1 MGLPQ
6 IGSQIVSAR
15 KKLQNYLSNL
25 IKGQISALPIENDIN
40 KILKS
45 LSEEARKVYEKDS
58 NPGKTIINILR
69 LIWLLEHNAD
79 PNEKERIIDKIL
91 AGTKLWQGQTQFGG
105 GTAESSVDIIHNATR
120 DVYTM
125 AIEFKDLQIKH
136 IKSLMHG
143 GASPQEVI
151 IDSIKQQYDSS
162 VEMKNAELES
172 LRKERDKLTTNLKA
186 LESDFKQSQSDMT
199 GFAIQVEQLQTQLKQ
214 QSKPTVIDLNARDG
228 LQGLGA
234 VRAASAARAEQLA
247 ANRRRMRGQR
257 GGAYTS
263 ARGPEELPNILEEQD
278 AWNKVNDAYNSLEPE
293 YKTLLPPPEP
303 APLSSLATPFQNY
316 INNEADPEALEE
328 ARDALGMVPPEEID
342 NYINNT
348 EYENEA
354 QGNSVSQRVTPMYQS
369 ALPRV
374 KPEWVTIMIR
384 ADILQQLLQNK
395 MATVDGIRQV

>member
-1 MGLPQ
+1 
-6 IGSQIVSAR
+6 
-15 KKLQNYLSNL
+15 
-25 IKGQISALPIENDIN
+25 
-40 KILKS
+40 
-45 LSEEARKVYEKDS
+45 
-58 NPGKTIINILR
+58 
-69 LIWLLEHNAD
+69 
-79 PNEKERIIDKIL
+79 
-91 AGTKLWQGQTQFGG
+91 
-105 GTAESSVDIIHNATR
+105 
-120 DVYTM
+120 M
-125 AIEFKDLQIKH
+125 AIEFKDQQIKH
-136 IKSLMHG
+136 LESLMHG
-143 GASPQEVI
+143 GASPQEII

-172 LRKERDKLTTNLKA
+172 LRKERNTLTTNLKA

-214 QSKPTVIDLNARDG
+214 QSKPKVIELNARDA

-234 VRAASAARAEQLA
+234 ARASSAARAEQLA
-247 ANRRRMRGQR
+247 ANRRRSKPKGWYGQ

-278 AWNKVNDAYNSLEPE
+278 AWNKANDAYNNLEPE

-348 EYENEA
+348 EYENEV

>member
-1 MGLPQ
+1 M
-6 IGSQIVSAR
+6 
-15 KKLQNYLSNL
+15 Y
-25 IKGQISALPIENDIN
+25 
-40 KILKS
+40 
-45 LSEEARKVYEKDS
+45 
-58 NPGKTIINILR
+58 
-69 LIWLLEHNAD
+69 
-79 PNEKERIIDKIL
+79 
-91 AGTKLWQGQTQFGG
+91 KLWQNKQTQFGG
-105 GTAESSVDIIHNATR
+105 GTAESPVDIIHNATR

-125 AIEFKDLQIKH
+125 AIEFKDQQIKH
-136 IKSLMHG
+136 LESLMHG
-143 GASPQEVI
+143 GASPQEII

-172 LRKERDKLTTNLKA
+172 LRKERDTLTTNLKA

-214 QSKPTVIDLNARDG
+214 QSKPKVIELNARDA

-234 VRAASAARAEQLA
+234 ARASSAARAQRE
-247 ANRRRMRGQR
+247 ANARRMRGQR
-257 GGAYTS
+257 GGAYT
-263 ARGPEELPNILEEQD
+263 ADRGPEELPNILEEQD
-278 AWNKVNDAYNSLEPE
+278 AWNKANDAYNNLEPE

-348 EYENEA
+348 EYENEV